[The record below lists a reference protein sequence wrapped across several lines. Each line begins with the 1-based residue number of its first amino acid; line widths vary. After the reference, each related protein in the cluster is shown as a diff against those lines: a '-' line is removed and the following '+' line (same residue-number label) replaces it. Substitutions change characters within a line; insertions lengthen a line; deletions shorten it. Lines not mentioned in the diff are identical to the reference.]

1 MTSDFFLE
9 EADKWRNEAWNI
21 IKQRP
26 DVIFYILT
34 KRPERVLDHLP
45 KDWNDGWENIF
56 FNVTCENQTRADERI
71 PILLNL
77 PFKHKG
83 IMVAPFIDRVSLKK
97 YFNYKQ
103 IERVTAG
110 GENYDGS
117 RPLNYEWVKDL
128 YEECK
133 EENITFCFF
142 ETGTYFIKDNKTY
155 HIPSKRKQSILAY
168 KSKLQYIGKPINFKL
183 ETQKYL
189 FNNNNIYKKHFRK
202 RCDTCGSRI
211 ICNDVLTVGDVVL
224 QIKRIL
230 FIYTIQ

>member
-110 GENYDGS
+110 GENYGGS

-211 ICNDVLTVGDVVL
+211 ICNGCSDCGRCGTAN
-224 QIKRIL
+224 
-230 FIYTIQ
+230 